1 MEDKYFVA
9 EASVKYVLLDL
20 GMLYLLAEAHG
31 YPHGKSLRLELPENT
46 LSCAVV
52 LFVLLQMSN
61 LLIFL

>member
-1 MEDKYFVA
+1 MA

-20 GMLYLLAEAHG
+20 GMLYLLTEAHG
-31 YPHGKSLRLELPENT
+31 YPHGKSSRLELPENT
-46 LSCAVV
+46 LSCTVV